1 MTDTTVDAGATTT
14 AATSDTTATQAA
26 TDTTAQTAAATDT
39 TATTEARPK
48 LVDETTAATTDT
60 SDFKVPDAYK
70 DKPWAQKI
78 KTQEDLYKQI
88 DNLDGLVGKKAVV
101 PDFEK
106 ATPEE
111 MEEYFART
119 RPADKT
125 AYDFGENVSADF
137 AEPVTDL
144 MHKYGVPPKIAT
156 QMAAD
161 YAAIE
166 QAKLA
171 EAMSS
176 DGFKAVM
183 QKSFGDKFDGAVSQ
197 VVALHKTHLSGDDQ
211 KMMDTLPNEYLGLVY
226 RLSANMAKA
235 YGAAETGQAADPK
248 GSAPPSNDIASVQK
262 NLRQQIR
269 DLDNR
274 PHTEAERVKLVEDLA
289 NTYKGR

>member
-1 MTDTTVDAGATTT
+1 MTTDTPIDTGA
-14 AATSDTTATQAA
+14 APPASPQAA
-26 TDTTAQTAAATDT
+26 PASPPAAPVSPPAAAPPPD
-39 TATTEARPK
+39 ARPK
-48 LVDETTAATTDT
+48 LADEPVTPPPA
-60 SDFKVPDAYK
+60 SPDFKVPDAYK
-70 DKPWAQKI
+70 DKPWANKI
-78 KTQEDLYKQI
+78 KTEEDLYKQI
-88 DNLDGLVGKKAVV
+88 DNLDAAVGKKAVV

-125 AYDFGENVSADF
+125 AYNFGDSVAEDF
-137 AEPVTDL
+137 AAPVTDL
-144 MHKYGVPPKIAT
+144 MHKYGVPPKVAT

-166 QAKLA
+166 AGKMQ

-183 QKSFGDKFDGAVSQ
+183 AKSFGDKFDGAVSQ
-197 VVALHKTHLSGDDQ
+197 VVALHKQHLSADDQ
-211 KMMDTLPNEYLGLVY
+211 KMMDTLPNDYLGLVY

-235 YGAAETGQAADPK
+235 YGAKETGQAADPK
-248 GSAPPSNDIASVQK
+248 GSAPPSNDIAAVQK
-262 NLRQQIR
+262 GLRQQIR
-269 DLDNR
+269 DLDSK
-274 PHTEAERVKLVEDLA
+274 PHTAEERQKLVDDLA